1 MHRSVVSAVCVIAIV
16 AAIRVSSQQPA
27 QTTAPPWTLTDAQL
41 REIVGRVRAGRDLT
55 PTSWPGG
62 ARVAVGLSFD
72 LDNETGTLRDN
83 GRSPAL
89 LSQGEYG
96 SRAGLP
102 RVLAMLDRHTI
113 AASFFVPAVS
123 AMLHQ
128 DSMEAIVR
136 PGRHE
141 VGLHGWIHERNSQL
155 DRATEADLLS
165 RAARTLESLTGKR
178 PVGMRTPSW
187 DYSPHTIDIAKEL
200 GLLYDSS
207 LMADDRPYE
216 LLASGQPTGI
226 VELPVEWILDDFPY
240 FWMDRGSTVR
250 PTMTPDDVF
259 SIWKAEFDVAY
270 EERGTFILTM
280 HPHVIGHRARMAML
294 DRLVTYMKSKPGVWF
309 ATHEQIARH
318 VWEAARGGPS
328 RGERSPQE
336 RR

>member
-1 MHRSVVSAVCVIAIV
+1 MVVAGMLLPAVA
-16 AAIRVSSQQPA
+16 QQPA
-27 QTTAPPWTLTDAQL
+27 QSGPPAWTLSDGQI
-41 REIVGRVRAGRDLT
+41 REIVGRVRAGRDLS
-55 PTSWPGG
+55 PKSWPGST
-62 ARVAVGLSFD
+62 RVAVGLSFD

-83 GRSPAL
+83 NSSPAL

-102 RVLAMLDRHTI
+102 RVLALLDTHAV

-128 DSMEAIVR
+128 DSMKAIVQSK
-136 PGRHE
+136 RHE

-155 DRATEADLLS
+155 DGGTERELLTRASKALEAV
-165 RAARTLESLTGKR
+165 TGKR

-187 DYSPHTIDIAKEL
+187 DYSPHTIQIAKDL

-216 LLASGQPTGI
+216 VLAAGQPTGI
-226 VELPVEWILDDFPY
+226 VELPVEWILDDYPY
-240 FWMDRGSTVR
+240 FWMDRSSTVR
-250 PTMTPDDVF
+250 PTMTPDDVY

-270 EERGTFILTM
+270 EERGMFILTM
-280 HPHVIGHRARMAML
+280 HSHVIGHRARMAML

-309 ATHEQIARH
+309 ATHEQTARY
-318 VWEAARGGPS
+318 VQKGGD
-328 RGERSPQE
+328 R
-336 RR
+336 